1 MTDAISAK
9 FGDLQQLREAVATA
23 RASLEAGRSDWMGFT
38 NGQMATGW
46 ADGGG
51 DQNQMRNGSW
61 SNVGQSNEDFL
72 NQLDRA
78 IDQTE
83 QELRG
88 AVMRARSAMGG

>member
-1 MTDAISAK
+1 MNDAISAK

-23 RASLEAGRSDWMGFT
+23 RASLEAGRSEWMGFT
-38 NGQMATGW
+38 NGQMSAAW

>member
-1 MTDAISAK
+1 MNDAISAK

-23 RASLEAGRSDWMGFT
+23 RASLEAGRSDWMSFT
-38 NGQMATGW
+38 TGQMSTGW
-46 ADGGG
+46 GDGAG
-51 DQNQMRNGSW
+51 DQNQLRNGSW

-83 QELRG
+83 MELRG
-88 AVMRARSAMGG
+88 AVQRARSAMGG